1 MKRVDCWKQMR
12 FVNFKMTFMNE
23 LGVSV
28 FNIDKS
34 FKIIL
39 IALNFFPRLCNR
51 LLWTQGK

>member
-1 MKRVDCWKQMR
+1 MR

>member
-1 MKRVDCWKQMR
+1 
-12 FVNFKMTFMNE
+12 MTFMNE

-39 IALNFFPRLCNR
+39 MALNFFHRCVTGYPGHKENSGSL
-51 LLWTQGK
+51 